1 MSFTIQRSK
10 LQVKMISSLQLF
22 LFYRKYDDIVSVN
35 QESVVGAD
43 VEKVKKLMEESEAD
57 LNLVR
62 TGAGIN
68 SISV

>member
-1 MSFTIQRSK
+1 
-10 LQVKMISSLQLF
+10 MINSLQLF

-68 SISV
+68 TISVYVCG

>member
-10 LQVKMISSLQLF
+10 LQVKMINSLQLF

-57 LNLVR
+57 LNLVCTR
-62 TGAGIN
+62 GIN

>member
-1 MSFTIQRSK
+1 
-10 LQVKMISSLQLF
+10 MISSLQLF